1 MRGRHREA
9 RLGLALAVA
18 HPREVGGERERR
30 EAHLLGPV
38 KHLVRVRV
46 RARVRARVRVRG
58 RVSVSVSV
66 SVRVRFGV
74 RVGASLSSTRS

>member
-1 MRGRHREA
+1 VRGRHREA

-58 RVSVSVSV
+58 RVSVSV
-66 SVRVRFGV
+66 RVRFGV